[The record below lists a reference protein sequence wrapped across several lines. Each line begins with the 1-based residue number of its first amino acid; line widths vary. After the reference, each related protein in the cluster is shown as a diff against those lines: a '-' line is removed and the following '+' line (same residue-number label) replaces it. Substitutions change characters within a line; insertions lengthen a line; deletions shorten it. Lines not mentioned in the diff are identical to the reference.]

1 MINRESVINM
11 LIGYLNGQV
20 SLARLVDWA
29 EHTLCEGNVEAR
41 HAEAVSAA
49 LARLGLA
56 DVRAFG
62 LNWEDT
68 QEILASLGY
77 HAQVVAVPASA

>member
-1 MINRESVINM
+1 MINRESVIHM
-11 LIGYLNGQV
+11 LVGYLNGQV
-20 SLARLVDWA
+20 SLERLVDWA
-29 EHTLCEGNVEAR
+29 EDALCEGNVEAR

-68 QEILASLGY
+68 QAILASLGY
-77 HAQVVAVPASA
+77 HAQVVAVPA